1 MLDNL
6 SDYHILLASKSPRR
20 RELLSELRIPFK
32 CISLG
37 GIDESYPDDMPP
49 EDVPRYLAEKKASA
63 YAERIRDNELV
74 ITADT
79 LVMMGNWIYGKPHSE
94 EEARAILHE
103 LSGQSHKVITGVCIL
118 TLSDRISFTS
128 ETEVK
133 FADLSTDDIEYYVA
147 NFLPL
152 DKAGAYGIQEWIGCV
167 AVESINGSFY
177 NVMGLPVHRLYQE
190 LKKIRSVK
198 SS

>member
-37 GIDESYPDDMPP
+37 GIDESYPDDLPP
-49 EDVPRYLAEKKASA
+49 EDVPLYLAEKKASA
-63 YAERIRDNELV
+63 YTEKIRDNELV

-79 LVMMGNWIYGKPHSE
+79 LVMMGNRIYGKPRSE
-94 EEARAILHE
+94 DEARAILHE

-118 TLSDRISFTS
+118 TLSERISFTS
-128 ETEVK
+128 ETEVR

-147 NFLPL
+147 NFPPL